1 MDGTGAADSTARAA
15 GRPELGAVRRDG
27 LPGMVLPAL
36 TVIATLET
44 FRVLFP
50 SAYGLADRRGDEAA
64 AVAVVAIFAS
74 SMLTPVLR
82 RLLGSHALAAATGGL
97 AVWRLA
103 VQILD
108 EVPLALAVVGT
119 VVALGAM
126 TLVLT
131 TVQRSGAAFTAI
143 AVLGGLGLDVAV
155 RIGFLSWE
163 PAWQPGPVPLLFGVL
178 LSAAL
183 GASALS
189 AARAGRLPADGR
201 RAAITSLGG
210 GVAMGATLAVEI
222 LFLASPSFVASS
234 ARVSL
239 SWAALVVAAGI
250 AVAIAAF
257 VFTLRS
263 PPTVV
268 LAAAAGL
275 ATLGFLL
282 AHSVGWPVLLA
293 VAAGQCAAGAV
304 LAGAVR
310 PRTGSR
316 LGAELGV
323 ALGWLAFVLTVLL
336 YQLHFDQP
344 LPLDN
349 AGVVA
354 GAGALTVL
362 AVAGRPGGLAER
374 PAVGVSASACAL
386 VLVAGLIASG
396 FAAGR
401 TRGAT
406 TPALGRALRVVEW
419 NVRQAVTENAGQL
432 DPARIRSVLT
442 TDGMPDVVVLLEVAR
457 GWPLSGDLDLAS
469 WLSRHLDLP
478 FVWGPAAD
486 QQFGTVVFSRLPI
499 ISTQVRALPVAGRA
513 QGRSLVRAVLDLGG
527 GQRLTVLAT
536 HLQHRNDESSM
547 AARMQEIDVIVGQW
561 ARAPRTILVGDFNP
575 RQGDP
580 PRYPLRHPG
589 EFPEVRAILDAGFG
603 TGQDL
608 TACSQPTSAN
618 NCSDFVFATAD
629 IDQQVR
635 VLQDVTGF
643 DHRPVMSTITVR

>member
-15 GRPELGAVRRDG
+15 GRSELPAVRLDG

-50 SAYGLADRRGDEAA
+50 TAYGLADRRGNEAA
-64 AVAVVAIFAS
+64 AVAMVAVFAS
-74 SMLTPVLR
+74 SLLTPIVR
-82 RLLGSHALAAATGGL
+82 RLLGPTQALAAAAGAL

-103 VQILD
+103 VQLFD
-108 EVPLALAVVGT
+108 DVPLALAVMGT
-119 VVALGAM
+119 VVALAAM

-131 TVQRSGAAFTAI
+131 TVHRSGATFTAI
-143 AVLGGLGLDVAV
+143 ALLGGLGLDVAM
-155 RIGFLSWE
+155 RTAFLTWE
-163 PAWQPGPVPLLFGVL
+163 PAWQPGPVPLVFGVL

-183 GASALS
+183 GASAL
-189 AARAGRLPADGR
+189 AAVRAGRPPADGR
-201 RAAITSLGG
+201 PAAITSLGG
-210 GVAMGATLAVEI
+210 GVAVGATLAVEF

-234 ARVSL
+234 ARLTL

-250 AVAIAAF
+250 AIAIAAF
-257 VFTLRS
+257 GLTSRS
-263 PPTVV
+263 RLTVV
-268 LAAAAGL
+268 VGAAAGL

-282 AHSVGWPVLLA
+282 PHSAGWPVVLA
-293 VAAGQCAAGAV
+293 VAAGQSAAGTV

-310 PRTGSR
+310 PRTRSR

-323 ALGWLAFVLTVLL
+323 ALGWLVFALTVLL

-344 LPLDN
+344 LPFDN
-349 AGVVA
+349 AWVVA

-362 AVAGRPGGLAER
+362 AVVGRPGEVTGR
-374 PAVGVSASACAL
+374 PAVGATASACAG
-386 VLVAGLIASG
+386 VVVAGLIAG
-396 FAAGR
+396 GPADR

-406 TPALGRALRVVEW
+406 ATAPGRDLRVVEW

-432 DPARIRSVLT
+432 DPARIESVLT
-442 TDGMPDVVVLLEVAR
+442 TNGTPDIVVLLEVAR

-499 ISTQVRALPVAGRA
+499 ISAQVRKLPVAGRA
-513 QGRSLVRAVLDLGG
+513 QGRSLVQAVLDLGG
-527 GQRLTVLAT
+527 GQHLTVLAT

-547 AARMQEIDVIVGQW
+547 AARMREIDVIVGQW
-561 ARAPRTILVGDFNP
+561 ARAPRTILVGDLNP

-580 PRYPLRHPG
+580 PRYPHRRPG
-589 EFPEVRAILDAGFG
+589 EFPEIRAILDAGFR
-603 TGQDL
+603 TGHDL
-608 TACSQPTSAN
+608 TDCSQPTSAS

-635 VLQDVTGF
+635 VLQDVTDF
-643 DHRPVMSTITVR
+643 DHRPVMSTIHVR

>member
-1 MDGTGAADSTARAA
+1 
-15 GRPELGAVRRDG
+15 
-27 LPGMVLPAL
+27 MVLPAVA
-36 TVIATLET
+36 VIATLET

-64 AVAVVAIFAS
+64 AVAMVAVFAS
-74 SMLTPVLR
+74 SLLTPVLR
-82 RLLGSHALAAATGGL
+82 RLLGPSHALAATAGTL
-97 AVWRLA
+97 AVWRIAVQLFDDVPLVLA
-103 VQILD
+103 V
-108 EVPLALAVVGT
+108 PGP
-119 VVALGAM
+119 VVALAAVS
-126 TLVLT
+126 LVLT
-131 TVQRSGAAFTAI
+131 TGQRSEAALTTVAI
-143 AVLGGLGLDVAV
+143 LGGLGLDVAV
-155 RIGFLSWE
+155 RTVFLTWE
-163 PAWQPGPVPLLFGVL
+163 PAWQRGPGPLLFGVL

-183 GASALS
+183 GASAVS
-189 AARAGRLPADGR
+189 AVGAGRPPADGR
-201 RAAITSLGG
+201 RAAVTGLSG
-210 GVAMGATLAVEI
+210 GVAMGAVLAVEF

-257 VFTLRS
+257 VLTLRS
-263 PPTVV
+263 QPSVV
-268 LAAAAGL
+268 VAAAAGL

-282 AHSVGWPVLLA
+282 PHSVGWPVLFA
-293 VAAGQCAAGAV
+293 VAAGQCAAGTV

-310 PRTGSR
+310 PRGRRR

-323 ALGWLAFVLTVLL
+323 ALGWLVFALTVLL

-344 LPLDN
+344 LPFDN
-349 AGVVA
+349 AWVVA
-354 GAGALTVL
+354 GAGALTVVAAVGRRGEL
-362 AVAGRPGGLAER
+362 AGR
-374 PAVGVSASACAL
+374 PAVGTTASVCAF
-386 VLVAGLIASG
+386 VLVAGLVGCG
-396 FAAGR
+396 FAGAR

-406 TPALGRALRVVEW
+406 TPAPGRSLRVMEW

-432 DPARIRSVLT
+432 DPARIESVLT
-442 TDGMPDVVVLLEVAR
+442 ADGAPDIVVLLEVAR

-499 ISTQVRALPVAGRA
+499 VSSRVRKLPVAGRA
-513 QGRSLVRAVLDLGG
+513 QGRSLVQTVVDLGG

-547 AARMQEIDVIVGQW
+547 AARMKEIDVIVGQW
-561 ARAPRTILVGDFNP
+561 ARAHRTVLVGDFNP

-580 PRYPLRHPG
+580 PRYPPRRPG
-589 EFPEVRAILDAGFG
+589 EFPEVRAILDAGFA
-603 TGQDL
+603 TAQDL
-608 TACSQPTSAN
+608 TECSQPTSAS

-629 IDQQVR
+629 IDQQVH

-643 DHRPVMSTITVR
+643 DHRPVMSAIQVR

>member
-15 GRPELGAVRRDG
+15 GRFVLPAAWVDG
-27 LPGMVLPAL
+27 LPGMVLPA
-36 TVIATLET
+36 TAVIATLES

-50 SAYGLADRRGDEAA
+50 SAYGLADRRGDETA
-64 AVAVVAIFAS
+64 AVAMVAVFAS
-74 SMLTPVLR
+74 SLLTPILR
-82 RLLGSHALAAATGGL
+82 RLLGSPHALAATAGTL
-97 AVWRLA
+97 AVWRIA
-103 VQILD
+103 VQLFD
-108 EVPLALAVVGT
+108 DVPLALAVMGT
-119 VVALGAM
+119 VVALAAM

-131 TVQRSGAAFTAI
+131 TGHRSGAAFTTVAI
-143 AVLGGLGLDVAV
+143 LGGFGLDVAV
-155 RIGFLSWE
+155 RTAFLTWE
-163 PAWQPGPVPLLFGVL
+163 PAWQPGPGPLLFGVL

-189 AARAGRLPADGR
+189 AVRAGPTPDGHR
-201 RAAITSLGG
+201 SAITGLGG
-210 GVAMGATLAVEI
+210 GVAMGATLAVEF
-222 LFLASPSFVASS
+222 LFLANPSFVASS

-250 AVAIAAF
+250 VASIVAF
-257 VFTLRS
+257 VLTLRS
-263 PPTVV
+263 RPSVV
-268 LAAAAGL
+268 VAAAAGL

-282 AHSVGWPVLLA
+282 PHSVGWPVLFA
-293 VAAGQCAAGAV
+293 VAAGQCAAGTV

-310 PRTGSR
+310 PRSRPR

-323 ALGWLAFVLTVLL
+323 ALGWLVFALTVLL

-344 LPLDN
+344 LPFDN
-349 AGVVA
+349 AWVVA

-362 AVAGRPGGLAER
+362 AVLGRPGELARR
-374 PAVGVSASACAL
+374 PAVGGTASACA
-386 VLVAGLIASG
+386 VVFVAGLIACG
-396 FAAGR
+396 FAGAR
-401 TRGAT
+401 TPGAT
-406 TPALGRALRVVEW
+406 TPVPGGTLRVVEW

-432 DPARIRSVLT
+432 DPARIESVLT
-442 TDGMPDVVVLLEVAR
+442 ADGTPDIVVLLEVAR

-499 ISTQVRALPVAGRA
+499 VSTRVRKLPVAGRA
-513 QGRSLVRAVLDLGG
+513 QGRSLVQAVLDVGG

-536 HLQHRNDESSM
+536 HLQHRNDESSV
-547 AARMQEIDVIVGQW
+547 AARMQEIEVIVGQW
-561 ARAPRTILVGDFNP
+561 SRAPRTILVGDFNP

-580 PRYPLRHPG
+580 PRYPLRRPG

-603 TGQDL
+603 TAQDL
-608 TACSQPTSAN
+608 TECSQPTSAS

-629 IDQQVR
+629 IDQQVQ

-643 DHRPVMSTITVR
+643 DHRPVMSTIHVR